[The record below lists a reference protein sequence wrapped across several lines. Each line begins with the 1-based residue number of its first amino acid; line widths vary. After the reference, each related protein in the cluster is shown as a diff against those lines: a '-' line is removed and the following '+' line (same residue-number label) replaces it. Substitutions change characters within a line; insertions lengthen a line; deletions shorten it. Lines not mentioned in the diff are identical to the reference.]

1 MVVFECGRCNETIK
15 KPKLEK
21 HLQMCQSEYVSCIDC
36 GVRFRWDEWHSHTT
50 CVSEA
55 QKYQGHLFQAKDN
68 QNKGKLK
75 QDNWTEQIAQ
85 AIEDAAGTISPEIK
99 GLCERLQGFDN
110 IPRKQKPFTNFVKN
124 SLKLWDE
131 KKIGAIWEV
140 ISKAG
145 KKPEASSTETPK
157 APEKWEGWKRALD
170 TELLVAG
177 GEMPWKKL
185 RENVIERYHNLN
197 KNNGVA
203 EEKLQLQALTN
214 IPEEYLS
221 KEDDLVRLPKP

>member
-1 MVVFECGRCNETIK
+1 MVVFECAKCNETIK

-21 HLQMCQSEYVSCIDC
+21 HLQMCNSEWVSCIDC
-36 GVRFRWDEWHSHTT
+36 CKVFRWDEWQSHTQ

-55 QKYQGHLFQAKDN
+55 QKYQGALFQAKDSA
-68 QNKGKLK
+68 NKGKAK
-75 QDNWTEQIAQ
+75 QDSWTDSIHKS
-85 AIEDAAGTISPEIK
+85 IEEAGDKISPQTKAHLEK
-99 GLCERLQGFDN
+99 LLGFDN

-214 IPEEYLS
+214 IP
-221 KEDDLVRLPKP
+221 